1 MSGTGSLSLALGAL
15 PEGDFC
21 GKGRIKVV
29 RKGRYHPVY
38 ALSFN
43 GQPISDLAWE
53 GPRRL
58 RYTVVDTRQRY
69 DMKVGHMKRK
79 IRAVDPDGRI
89 SRIMVSSNHNLARRE
104 MRLLMSDGDI
114 FLLRRSGKV
123 DRWGANRFEVRKMHY
138 LNSLLVFHFDPNDA
152 TAPIV
157 IDVERLMRWEIR
169 HFHTLL
175 ALVTARIGL
184 EYRWNGVQ

>member
-1 MSGTGSLSLALGAL
+1 MAGTGSLSLALGAI

-21 GKGRIKVV
+21 GRGRIKVA

-43 GQPISDLAWE
+43 GQPLADLVWQGA
-53 GPRRL
+53 RRI
-58 RYTVVDTRQRY
+58 RYTAHETGARY
-69 DMKVGHMKRK
+69 EMRIGPMQRK
-79 IRAVDPDGRI
+79 IRAIDHDGRI
-89 SRIMVSSNHNLARRE
+89 ARIMVPSNHNLARRE
-104 MRLLMSDGDI
+104 MRLLMGDGDV
-114 FLLRRSGKV
+114 FLLRRGAL
-123 DRWGANRFEVRKMHY
+123 DRFGASRFEIRKQHY
-138 LNSLLVFHFDPNDA
+138 LNSVLIFHFDPSDV
-152 TAPIV
+152 TAPIL

-184 EYRWNGVQ
+184 EYRWNGLS

>member
-1 MSGTGSLSLALGAL
+1 MGTGSLTLALGAI
-15 PEGDFC
+15 PESDFC

-43 GQPISDLAWE
+43 GQPIAELAWN
-53 GPRRL
+53 GPRRI
-58 RYTVVDTRQRY
+58 RYTVRETSAHY
-69 DMKVGHMKRK
+69 DLKIGHMQRK
-79 IRAVDPDGRI
+79 IRAIDLDGRI

-104 MRLLMSDGDI
+104 MKLLMGDGEV
-114 FLLRRSGKV
+114 FLLRRHAM
-123 DRWGANRFEVRKMHY
+123 DRFGASRFEVRKMHY
-138 LNSLLVFHFDPNDA
+138 LNSVLIFHFDPHDVA
-152 TAPIV
+152 APIL

-169 HFHTLL
+169 HFHVLL

-184 EYRWNGVQ
+184 EHKWNGVH